1 MTSICRHLDYYASR
15 FDGASAVKDLIFY
28 DSQLNVLSANTGPLI
43 PSDLPRQRG
52 ASDPGIMP
60 NTGQLVGQAW
70 KCDSC
75 RKDFKA
81 VWLPTNV
88 CCRVAV
94 WPLKAG
100 ALIQAPY
107 SRHISNEL
115 KEAST
120 KTPTSA
126 CFENITNNKSGRE
139 IKKKPDIPV
148 QCLAE
153 PWTRQVNSLAPFST
167 LGKYTCGYYFSRATD
182 NKKRKTG
189 IPPSDLVSWRSNIS

>member
-1 MTSICRHLDYYASR
+1 
-15 FDGASAVKDLIFY
+15 
-28 DSQLNVLSANTGPLI
+28 
-43 PSDLPRQRG
+43 
-52 ASDPGIMP
+52 MP
-60 NTGQLVGQAW
+60 NTGQLVGQAL
-70 KCDSC
+70 KCENC

-94 WPLKAG
+94 WPSKPG

-107 SRHISNEL
+107 SRHISNDL
-115 KEAST
+115 KEAAT

-126 CFENITNNKSGRE
+126 RFENITNNNSGRE

-167 LGKYTCGYYFSRATD
+167 LGKYTCGYYFSRDTD